1 MTFERNEKID
11 KRYTVAFS
19 LRKEGAIELYRVRDR
34 EGALRFLKLYHIDM
48 MDPEDM
54 DPNGIPWEMVIRK
67 KIHHPNVCEFVDSGS
82 FKHHGYQLAYIVLQ
96 YVSAES
102 LAKRLQRET
111 KLNVEDARQVAL
123 VLLRLLRML
132 HKNGIV
138 HHNINTN
145 TVWLNLAGDI
155 TDLLLTGFSHA
166 KVERGGED
174 DDLVAVGKIL
184 YRCLFGES
192 PTMPPRLPNFTGK
205 SVSDNLLA
213 VLAKAL
219 APEKKDRFANA
230 NDFVQALLGKV
241 ELAKKAVDGKE
252 TNVRRGNGFADVA
265 GMAELKKK
273 LNESV
278 LYVLRDRERASR
290 YRLNIPNGILLY
302 GPPGCGKTFIAEKFA
317 EEAGYH
323 FLFVKSSDLASI
335 YIHGTQEKIGALFH
349 EARMNA
355 PTVICF
361 DEFDAL
367 VPKRMSVNNA
377 SHSGE
382 VNEFL
387 TQLNNCGKDNVF
399 VIATTNQPDLIDEA
413 ILRPGRM
420 DELVYVPMPDMEARA
435 ELFAIHLKGRPC
447 EQGIDFYR
455 LADLSKDYI
464 ASEIAMIVNNAAR
477 EASKED
483 ADITQQMLERLV
495 KGHNPV
501 TTDARI
507 KYYEE
512 LKLRME
518 DKHQDRPRIG
528 F

>member
-1 MTFERNEKID
+1 M
-11 KRYTVAFS
+11 
-19 LRKEGAIELYRVRDR
+19 
-34 EGALRFLKLYHIDM
+34 
-48 MDPEDM
+48 
-54 DPNGIPWEMVIRK
+54 
-67 KIHHPNVCEFVDSGS
+67 
-82 FKHHGYQLAYIVLQ
+82 
-96 YVSAES
+96 
-102 LAKRLQRET
+102 
-111 KLNVEDARQVAL
+111 
-123 VLLRLLRML
+123 
-132 HKNGIV
+132 
-138 HHNINTN
+138 
-145 TVWLNLAGDI
+145 
-155 TDLLLTGFSHA
+155 
-166 KVERGGED
+166 
-174 DDLVAVGKIL
+174 
-184 YRCLFGES
+184 
-192 PTMPPRLPNFTGK
+192 
-205 SVSDNLLA
+205 
-213 VLAKAL
+213 
-219 APEKKDRFANA
+219 
-230 NDFVQALLGKV
+230 
-241 ELAKKAVDGKE
+241 
-252 TNVRRGNGFADVA
+252 
-265 GMAELKKK
+265 
-273 LNESV
+273 
-278 LYVLRDRERASR
+278 
-290 YRLNIPNGILLY
+290 
-302 GPPGCGKTFIAEKFA
+302 
-317 EEAGYH
+317 
-323 FLFVKSSDLASI
+323 
-335 YIHGTQEKIGALFH
+335 
-349 EARMNA
+349 
-355 PTVICF
+355 ICF